1 MPAPALPSVRTPWI
15 ATLILTA
22 VYTVHS
28 IDRYLIAA
36 VIEPIRHEFH
46 LTDTQLGAL
55 GGLAHA
61 IAFAICVLPIGWL
74 LDRVNRVRLLSAML
88 ATWSTIT
95 ALGALATG
103 YWHVFMVRMGVGAA
117 ESASAPATQSLIA
130 SLFPVNE
137 RASALGVVFSGL
149 AIGTG
154 IAFAIGGAVS
164 DAWGWRAVF
173 LVAGLP
179 GLLLAAFMWFAVP
192 EPPRTHAQ
200 EKTAA
205 EAPPIAE
212 VLAFVGRSPQVGL
225 TIAGLTIATMSS
237 ASIWVWT
244 TPVLVRQHGMT
255 LTEAGLIVGTASGL
269 MKFISTAGAGFLADW
284 LAKSRVDR
292 LWIVPSCALALSAP
306 VCIAMGLTESKSIVI
321 GLVWTLGLTM
331 GAHYSAPKA
340 TIASVT
346 PSQMRGSVAAI
357 QELMINLIGGGFGPL
372 LTGFLSDFLG
382 GRGSA
387 GRALGAVVSMNVIA
401 AGCFWLASKWAE
413 PTAGDRAAAPASARP
428 RAGQNDSA

>member
-1 MPAPALPSVRTPWI
+1 MPAPALQSVRTPWI

-36 VIEPIRHEFH
+36 VIEPIRNEFH

-55 GGLAHA
+55 GGFAHA

-74 LDRVNRVRLLSAML
+74 LDRVNRVRLLSTML
-88 ATWSTIT
+88 AIWSTIT
-95 ALGALATG
+95 ALGAFATG

-130 SLFPVNE
+130 SLFPVKE

-179 GLLLAAFMWFAVP
+179 GVLLAAFMWFVLI

-200 EKTAA
+200 EKAVG
-205 EAPPIAE
+205 EAPPMTE
-212 VLAFVGRSPQVGL
+212 VLTFVGRSPQVAL
-225 TIAGLTIATMSS
+225 TIAGLTIATISS

-244 TPVLVRQHGMT
+244 TPVLVRQHGIG
-255 LTEAGLIVGTASGL
+255 LTEAGLIVGTAAGF

-284 LAKSRVDR
+284 LAKGRVER

-346 PSQMRGSVAAI
+346 PSQMRGAVAAI

-372 LTGFLSDFLG
+372 LTGFISDFLG
-382 GRGSA
+382 GKGSA

-401 AGCFWLASKWAE
+401 AACFWLASKWAA
-413 PTAGDRAAAPASARP
+413 PTIADHAPASTTAP
-428 RAGQNDSA
+428 A